1 MAKYTATMV
10 TRSPHDTAK
19 GTAIAITSNAFYL
32 FFLTRKNRHKTLS
45 QHTQKIRLLLP
56 LSYIY
61 TYIVSHKKTNQKT
74 SITRTSSSI
83 DPAFL
88 ISPHIDMIVGYST
101 HTHISGDCNTRVNVG
116 AVVRYVCVCG
126 GGGSGAARM
135 SEHFP
140 LHPFAFDPK

>member
-1 MAKYTATMV
+1 
-10 TRSPHDTAK
+10 
-19 GTAIAITSNAFYL
+19 
-32 FFLTRKNRHKTLS
+32 
-45 QHTQKIRLLLP
+45 
-56 LSYIY
+56 
-61 TYIVSHKKTNQKT
+61 
-74 SITRTSSSI
+74 
-83 DPAFL
+83 
-88 ISPHIDMIVGYST
+88 MIVGYST